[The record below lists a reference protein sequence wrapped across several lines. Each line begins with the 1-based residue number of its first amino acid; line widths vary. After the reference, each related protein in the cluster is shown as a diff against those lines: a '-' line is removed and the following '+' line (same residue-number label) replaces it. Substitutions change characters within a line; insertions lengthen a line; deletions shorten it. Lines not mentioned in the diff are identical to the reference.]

1 MLWVVRFV
9 KILSLYHFLAFFRGN
24 IWTIIS
30 ISEIKI
36 SQLNAISFHDFLWS
50 TPGRQPSMAKPR
62 VLAGKRE
69 KPWKSVKIASFNLS
83 NGTWFFQFTRC
94 FFWWFVWWS
103 LLVKIGYTQT
113 IIIIIIII
121 IVFALVTLCRRTDG
135 QGELKE
141 QPAVR
146 VHQRE
151 SPLEVDVL
159 ELMVSHYDYIHIVS
173 HCNQIPSSA
182 LLWWFFF
189 LFTLSKY
196 TDSIFDAQICFGSC
210 ARSSEKNITSCH

>member
-1 MLWVVRFV
+1 MPRALNAWVQEEIERWSFDGLGRCGKGKKTGWKWMLWVVRFV

-103 LLVKIGYTQT
+103 LLVKIGYTQH
-113 IIIIIIII
+113 IYIYIHSW
-121 IVFALVTLCRRTDG
+121 
-135 QGELKE
+135 LKNLS
-141 QPAVR
+141 R
-146 VHQRE
+146 I
-151 SPLEVDVL
+151 
-159 ELMVSHYDYIHIVS
+159 LMVNMSKMPGGWTF
-173 HCNQIPSSA
+173 PSSI
-182 LLWWFFF
+182 LWW
-189 LFTLSKY
+189 
-196 TDSIFDAQICFGSC
+196 C
-210 ARSSEKNITSCH
+210 RSRIKLWIDVKVRE

>member
-1 MLWVVRFV
+1 MPRALNAWVQEEIERWSFDGLGRCGKGKKTGWKWMLWVVRFV

-103 LLVKIGYTQT
+103 LLVKIGYTQCIYT
-113 IIIIIIII
+113 IYNRYNIYIYNLWFGDGCLGHENMREFNWQAKPF
-121 IVFALVTLCRRTDG
+121 VGWTWVRNCNTRFHGSTDIY
-135 QGELKE
+135 
-141 QPAVR
+141 
-146 VHQRE
+146 
-151 SPLEVDVL
+151 LE
-159 ELMVSHYDYIHIVS
+159 
-173 HCNQIPSSA
+173 P
-182 LLWWFFF
+182 
-189 LFTLSKY
+189 
-196 TDSIFDAQICFGSC
+196 
-210 ARSSEKNITSCH
+210 